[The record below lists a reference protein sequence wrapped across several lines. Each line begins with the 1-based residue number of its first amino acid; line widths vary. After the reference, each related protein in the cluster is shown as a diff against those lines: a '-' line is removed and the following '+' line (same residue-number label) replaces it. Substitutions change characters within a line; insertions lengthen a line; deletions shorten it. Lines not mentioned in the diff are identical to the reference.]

1 MKKLVG
7 VLTVCATL
15 FLLPYNNTENHLKRY
30 GIKTRDVG
38 STVTSKL
45 ASTMF
50 TNRTYSELQLLKPY
64 VLEASASSKVPPN
77 VLMAILFEELVHRK
91 PMEIRTH
98 GVAQMGVGELQ
109 KQGLPPDE
117 SLLESDRLSVWML
130 GKKLQ
135 RLQKEHRSLQV
146 AIIMH
151 NGYYDYLPQ
160 IQNRA
165 KDPKIKQILEEET
178 TITVIDL

>member
-1 MKKLVG
+1 MAIC
-7 VLTVCATL
+7 TAM
-15 FLLPYNNTENHLKRY
+15 FLIPWGAPEQHLARY
-30 GIKTRDVG
+30 KIKTRDVG
-38 STVTSKL
+38 STATSKL
-45 ASTMF
+45 VSSMF
-50 TNRTYSELQLLKPY
+50 ANRTYAELRLLRPY
-64 VLEASASSKVPPN
+64 VLEASIASKIPPN
-77 VLMAILFEELVHRK
+77 VIMAILFEELVHRK
-91 PMEIRTH
+91 PMDVKTH
-98 GVAQMGVGELQ
+98 GVAQIGVGELQ

-117 SLLESDRLSVWML
+117 SLLENDRLSVWLL

-135 RLQKEHRSLQV
+135 RLQKEHRSLQF

-178 TITVIDL
+178 TTTVVDL

>member
-1 MKKLVG
+1 MAI
-7 VLTVCATL
+7 CAAM
-15 FLLPYNNTENHLKRY
+15 FLIPWGAPEQHLARY
-30 GIKTRDVG
+30 KIKTRDVG
-38 STVTSKL
+38 STATSKL
-45 ASTMF
+45 ASSMF
-50 TNRTYSELQLLKPY
+50 ANRTYAELRLLRPY
-64 VLEASASSKVPPN
+64 VLEASAASKIPPN
-77 VLMAILFEELVHRK
+77 VIMAVLFEELVHRK
-91 PMEIRTH
+91 PMDIRTH
-98 GVAQMGVGELQ
+98 GVAQIGVGELQ

-117 SLLESDRLSVWML
+117 SLLENDRLSVWLL

-135 RLQKEHRSLQV
+135 RLQKEHRSLQF

>member
-1 MKKLVG
+1 
-7 VLTVCATL
+7 
-15 FLLPYNNTENHLKRY
+15 
-30 GIKTRDVG
+30 
-38 STVTSKL
+38 
-45 ASTMF
+45 
-50 TNRTYSELQLLKPY
+50 
-64 VLEASASSKVPPN
+64 
-77 VLMAILFEELVHRK
+77 
-91 PMEIRTH
+91 
-98 GVAQMGVGELQ
+98 MGVGELQ

-165 KDPKIKQILEEET
+165 KDPKIQQILEEET
-178 TITVIDL
+178 TTTVLDL

>member
-1 MKKLVG
+1 MKKRSVTLV
-7 VLTVCATL
+7 VCAAL
-15 FLLPYNNTENHLKRY
+15 FLIPFGPQEQHLAQYK
-30 GIKTRDVG
+30 IKTRDVG
-38 STVTSKL
+38 STATSKL
-45 ASTMF
+45 ASSMF
-50 TNRTYSELQLLKPY
+50 TNRTYAELRLLRPY
-64 VLEASASSKVPPN
+64 VFESSAASKVPPN

-165 KDPKIKQILEEET
+165 KDPKIQQILEEET
-178 TITVIDL
+178 TTTVVDL

>member
-1 MKKLVG
+1 LAI
-7 VLTVCATL
+7 CAAM
-15 FLLPYNNTENHLKRY
+15 FLIPWGTPEQHLARY
-30 GIKTRDVG
+30 KIKTRDVG
-38 STVTSKL
+38 STATSKL
-45 ASTMF
+45 ASSMF
-50 TNRTYSELQLLKPY
+50 ANRTYAELRLLRPY
-64 VLEASASSKVPPN
+64 ILEASAASKIPPN
-77 VLMAILFEELVHRK
+77 VIMAVLFEELVHRK
-91 PMEIRTH
+91 PMDIRTH
-98 GVAQMGVGELQ
+98 GVAQIGVGELQ

-117 SLLESDRLSVWML
+117 SLLENDRLSVWLL

-135 RLQKEHRSLQV
+135 RLQKEHRSLQF

-178 TITVIDL
+178 TTTVVDL